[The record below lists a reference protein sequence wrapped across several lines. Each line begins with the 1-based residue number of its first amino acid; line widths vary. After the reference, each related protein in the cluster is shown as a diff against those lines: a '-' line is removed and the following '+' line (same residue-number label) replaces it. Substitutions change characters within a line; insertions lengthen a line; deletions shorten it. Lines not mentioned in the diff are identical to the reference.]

1 MNFLKL
7 CHYRKPV
14 EIIGL
19 TVSIGTL
26 AKATFNVARAIYVLA
41 DEVSTA
47 IRQIRRLAPETESLA
62 IFLSLLQYRLAP
74 PRRVLERAWTV
85 VKEIIGVFADEI
97 EDLQQGLQLLMVS
110 EGKEISLT
118 PKDDMDIHAVTNIL
132 EAGIPGF
139 FKALEALDYD
149 SFTNSTDRAFDAR
162 T

>member
-7 CHYRKPV
+7 CHYRKP
-14 EIIGL
+14 
-19 TVSIGTL
+19 VSIGTL

-118 PKDDMDIHAVTNIL
+118 PKDDMDIHAVTSIL

-139 FKALEALDYD
+139 FEALEALDYD
-149 SFTNSTDRAFDAR
+149 SFTNSTDRAFNAR